1 MGSKN
6 ANKQADS
13 KVPFDISRAPHGLR
27 AATALVAELAK
38 LDDRFERHY
47 IEIKSDI
54 DPSKNELAKIAKF
67 ILGAANRMPD
77 VAATAFEGYGVMVI
91 GVAPGKI
98 TGVPKIEMLDIDK
111 VVSAYI
117 GPNGP
122 TWDLIH
128 VPVEGSVNTVLVIL
142 VDPPQDGQDAFV
154 CRKEGDN
161 LFNGRIY
168 VRADGETREAR
179 ADEIDKLLERG
190 KRVVRAEI
198 GFDVEVLGYAH
209 PVEIDESKTLE
220 AHLASTTQALLDA
233 LPRPEPEPEPEPEEE
248 VSSPQPEK
256 TITINTDR
264 YRAALG
270 TPASAALADSLK
282 SSAALSAAMSEALKP
297 QMSAIS
303 KMIEQTSALQASRAF
318 GAFSNED
325 PETRSEEEYREAI
338 ERWTAKFRQAWPEAV
353 SILSA
358 FALEPIAIRVRNKS
372 KVFFDNVELRIHL
385 EGAVEGYESLDG
397 SDGVRRKDLELPSPP
412 RTWGP
417 TKRSGLGI
425 DLLARPEMYSAA
437 ASIPSM
443 YRSPISWKNGGSV
456 DITLDVGELRPRGE
470 WLFDEDELTL
480 VLPLTRDPHVIGT
493 WEITASGHDDV
504 FAGDIRVEV
513 GPPIDLTDFM
523 RRVLRLPG

>member
-6 ANKQADS
+6 AHKQADS
-13 KVPFDISRAPHGLR
+13 RVPFDVSRAPHGLR

-91 GVAPGKI
+91 GVTPGQI

-128 VPVEGSVNTVLVIL
+128 VPVEGSTYTVLVIL

-190 KRVVRAEI
+190 KRAIHAEI
-198 GFDVEVLGYAH
+198 GFEVEILGHAY
-209 PVEIDESKTLE
+209 PVEIDEAKTLE
-220 AHLASTTQALLDA
+220 AHLDSTTRLLLDA
-233 LPRPEPEPEPEPEEE
+233 LPQPEPEPEPVQDVTP
-248 VSSPQPEK
+248 SSSEK
-256 TITINTDR
+256 TITIDTAR

-270 TPASAALADSLK
+270 VSASSPFADSLK

-297 QMSAIS
+297 QMSATS
-303 KMIEQTSALQASRAF
+303 KMLEQTKEFRTSSML
-318 GAFSNED
+318 GAFSNEE
-325 PETRSEEEYREAI
+325 PETRTDEEYREAI
-338 ERWTAKFRQAWPEAV
+338 ERWTTKFRAAWPEAV
-353 SILSA
+353 STLTA

-372 KVFFDNVELRIHL
+372 KVFFNSVELKIHL
-385 EGAVEGYESLDG
+385 EGSVEGYEWLDG
-397 SDGVRRKDLELPSPP
+397 TDGVRRKDLELPNPP
-412 RTWGP
+412 RAWGP
-417 TKRSGLGI
+417 TKRSGIGI
-425 DLLARPEMYSAA
+425 DLLGRPEMYAA
-437 ASIPSM
+437 AAGIPSM

-470 WLFDEDELTL
+470 GLFDEDELIL
-480 VLPLTRDPHVIGT
+480 VLPLTEDPHVKGT

-504 FAGDIRVEV
+504 FTGDLRVEV
-513 GPPIDLTDFM
+513 GPPVDLTDFM
-523 RRVLRLPG
+523 RRVLRLPN